1 MEEPT
6 FNTVRKRP
14 RITSFYPS
22 IDQLCNLPLE
32 PVRTSQSC
40 NASATS
46 ATNTNTVIVISDND
60 SNSSDDNADTILTF
74 HSMAHD
80 SAVSISNSRS
90 LAQPLRIA
98 TTQSMSAQP
107 KPRTALTNTRTTQT
121 PATSKNKFLRN
132 NRINSDVIISKT
144 KNSTGALATTTNLV
158 INILSDD
165 EGVLETVNS
174 TAKQLSAPTISD
186 SSQSWSKSKHAR
198 SRLADSAEQ
207 NLLFHHSLNNSPYT
221 SSDTSQPANLWDA
234 SISSYSDQSLSS
246 ASQSTT
252 PPETIDLTL
261 DDTIEEILQRAVQAA
276 GQTQA
281 QLSSASSQL
290 FKAPQSILWSTKTE
304 VAADTSKSS
313 SLVVEPTYSPPVC
326 TPAKSSFKLF
336 KFTDSSLSEN
346 SFAKSNPAFE
356 PPYNGHRQTPADIQ
370 ISTSHD
376 NPNLDNSHSNQSLVA
391 SLDTTSPITTGAL
404 HSSTTVI
411 NTSISMLNEKA
422 SKFFLDLECQLS
434 SARSD
439 DVCIQAFDDQLE
451 PIQQNASTN
460 FTHQIDSPQEQSL
473 KHDTLSLNTKSALH
487 SINGMLN
494 PDLTTLS
501 DSSKAHTNQTRRRAC
516 LIDPKISASH
526 GFSCVVPELYANSNS
541 TIDKSI
547 FCSQS
552 LAQIES
558 CRVFTESVQSINVST
573 HFELGDSQKIHCGAL
588 YTSSKHPYTTSLIYP
603 LGAAFRYHS
612 RKSKPEDQAAVLKS
626 YARVFLQIWWPNASI
641 YAELFYGCGISE
653 RDASIPAMLI
663 EKRGRDI
670 RPIMP
675 KRSISALI
683 ESQSKVGELTS
694 QKEIAL
700 VLRKRLSNLWKPI
713 MSYKHGSGSITN
725 MQFSSTLGILA
736 STHLVHTDQYN
747 KSGNF
752 LCCDVNL
759 KGWAN
764 GYQKIVRQM
773 TDSRYRVDGFSHVT
787 SYGKRGEIRSATCSK
802 VIIHNNLAFTS
813 SVETNEIKIWYLS
826 LPKKTPNLNMPRRS
840 SAYVLLPNRFSIDK
854 PYTLECESGFSNISS
869 ATKVSEFDFD
879 VASNTLAAGSL
890 DGTVYVWK
898 SPASV
903 VSREHFML
911 RDMQEIHDQK
921 FRPVLTVKFGSGITQ
936 GQLFAGYEQPFKQ
949 NDQPGLCHLWD
960 MTSNRTPLR
969 TFTVE
974 KNSTSSIAWCSDRN
988 MLALGVDGSSVL
1000 NNDSYGD
1007 GDRKV
1012 RFFDVRQPH
1021 MIGATGIRVVGHEE
1035 LLFSPCGTY
1044 LAISGRSKPMLRAG
1058 TRNYALFSIVD
1069 VLDVRNLRRPLA
1081 KLDHDVAV
1089 EYAHVR
1095 SKQIKNVYSTHIW
1108 TQSGLLITGGS
1119 DFASRLWDVKRSDC
1133 RLRTI
1138 DYHDG
1143 TVVHFALSQDDDM
1156 LAVGTDTSQ
1165 ITIYS
1170 MKGPEK
1176 YIQKLQTAYNH
1187 GREAVGI
1194 TYPAL

>member
-683 ESQSKVGELTS
+683 ESQSKVE
-694 QKEIAL
+694 
-700 VLRKRLSNLWKPI
+700 
-713 MSYKHGSGSITN
+713 
-725 MQFSSTLGILA
+725 
-736 STHLVHTDQYN
+736 
-747 KSGNF
+747 
-752 LCCDVNL
+752 
-759 KGWAN
+759 
-764 GYQKIVRQM
+764 IVRQM